1 MAIVLNE
8 AFAVLSDPLSRFL
21 YDKIKRKNV
30 DGWLKKYAVT
40 LKQFSTALLPMSK
53 ANLVQELA
61 QMRHRLRGLT

>member
-53 ANLVQELA
+53 GVFKLSYHNPLCFS
-61 QMRHRLRGLT
+61 

>member
-53 ANLVQELA
+53 ELVMASIMQ
-61 QMRHRLRGLT
+61 QGD